1 LVDIKIIF
9 VSFVLMRIK
18 NQGIDKLIELA
29 LNEDLGKGDVTS
41 EVLINENLRGKG
53 VILAKEDGILA
64 GVEIARLVFKNI
76 DPEVIFKS
84 LIKDGEKIR
93 NKSKVAQLEG
103 KVKSILAG
111 ERTALNFLQRLSG
124 IATLTSKFVKEVK
137 GTKTKILDTRK
148 TTPAF
153 RALEK
158 YAVKMGGGENHR
170 IGLYD
175 RILIKDNHIR
185 ACGGVSSAI
194 RKVKKSLK
202 NETFVSR
209 VDLKNLKVE
218 VETKNI
224 EEVKEAIQSEADW
237 IMLDNM
243 SLSQIREGV
252 RMIRSN
258 KRKIRIEVS
267 GEITLDKVRN
277 IARLGVDF
285 ISVGALTHSAKALD
299 LSLELL
305 EIQ

>member
-9 VSFVLMRIK
+9 VSFASMWIR

-29 LNEDLGKGDVTS
+29 LREDLGKGDVTS
-41 EVLINENLRGKG
+41 EVLIDENLKGKG
-53 VILAKEDGILA
+53 VIWVKENGVLA
-64 GVEIARLVFKNI
+64 GVEIARLVFKRI
-76 DPEVIFKS
+76 DPEIVFKP
-84 LIKDGEKIR
+84 LIKDGEKIA
-93 NKSKVAQLEG
+93 NKSKVAQIEG
-103 KVKSILAG
+103 KVRSILAG

-124 IATLTSKFVKEVK
+124 IATLTYKFVREVK

-148 TTPAF
+148 TTPGF

-175 RILIKDNHIR
+175 RVLIKDNHIR
-185 ACGGVSSAI
+185 ACGKVSSAI
-194 RKVKKSLK
+194 RRVKESLK
-202 NETFVSR
+202 NEAFVSR
-209 VDLKNLKVE
+209 FDLKNFKVE

-224 EEVKEAIQSEADW
+224 KEVKEAIQSKADW

-243 SLSQIREGV
+243 PLPQIKEAV
-252 RMIRSN
+252 RMVRSN
-258 KRKIRIEVS
+258 KRRIKIEVS
-267 GEITLDKVRN
+267 GRVNLNKIKKIVQ
-277 IARLGVDF
+277 LGVDY

>member
-9 VSFVLMRIK
+9 VSFASMWIR

-29 LNEDLGKGDVTS
+29 LREDLGKGDVTS
-41 EVLINENLRGKG
+41 EVLINENLKGKG
-53 VILAKEDGILA
+53 VILAKEDGVLA
-64 GVEIARLVFKNI
+64 GVEIARLVFKAI
-76 DPEVIFKS
+76 DPEIDFES

-93 NKSKVAQLEG
+93 NESKVAQIEG

-124 IATLTSKFVKEVK
+124 VATLTSEFVKEVK
-137 GTKTKILDTRK
+137 GTKAKILDTRK
-148 TTPAF
+148 TTPGF

-158 YAVKMGGGENHR
+158 YAVKLGGGKNHR
-170 IGLYD
+170 MGLYD

-185 ACGGVSSAI
+185 ACGGIDAAI
-194 RKVKKSLK
+194 RRVKENLK
-202 NETFVSR
+202 NEAFVSR
-209 VDLKNLKVE
+209 FTLKNLKVE

-224 EEVKEAIQSEADW
+224 KEVKEAIQSEVDW

-277 IARLGVDF
+277 IARLGADF

-299 LSLELL
+299 LSLELTKI
-305 EIQ
+305 E

>member
-1 LVDIKIIF
+1 LIDKGIIF
-9 VSFVLMRIK
+9 ISFILMKTK
-18 NQGIDKLIELA
+18 NQGIEKLIELA

-41 EVLINENLRGKG
+41 KVLISENLRGKG
-53 VILAKEDGILA
+53 VILAKEDGVLA
-64 GVEIARLVFKNI
+64 GVEIARLVFKKI
-76 DPEVIFKS
+76 DPEIGFKS

-93 NKSKVAQLEG
+93 DESKIAQLEG

-124 IATLTSKFVKEVK
+124 VATLTSKFVKEVK
-137 GTKTKILDTRK
+137 GTKAKILDTRK
-148 TTPAF
+148 TTPGF

-158 YAVKMGGGENHR
+158 YAVKLGGGKNHR
-170 IGLYD
+170 MGLYD
-175 RILIKDNHIR
+175 RILIKNNHIR
-185 ACGGVSSAI
+185 ACGGIDGAI
-194 RKVKKSLK
+194 RRVKENLK
-202 NETFVSR
+202 NEAFVSR
-209 VDLKNLKVE
+209 FTLKNLKVE

-224 EEVKEAIQSEADW
+224 KEVKEAIQSEADW

-243 SLSQIREGV
+243 SLSQVRERV

-267 GEITLDKVRN
+267 GKITLDKVRN

-299 LSLELL
+299 LSLELTK
-305 EIQ
+305 IK

>member
-1 LVDIKIIF
+1 MIDKDIIF
-9 VSFVLMRIK
+9 ISFVLMKTK
-18 NQGIDKLIELA
+18 NQGIEKLIELA

-41 EVLINENLRGKG
+41 KVLISENLRGKG
-53 VILAKEDGILA
+53 VILAKEDGVLA
-64 GVEIARLVFKNI
+64 GVEIARLVFKKI
-76 DPEVIFKS
+76 DPEIGFKS

-93 NKSKVAQLEG
+93 NESKVAQIEG

-124 IATLTSKFVKEVK
+124 VATLTSKFVKEVK

-148 TTPAF
+148 TTPGF

-158 YAVKMGGGENHR
+158 YAVKLGGGKNHR
-170 IGLYD
+170 MGLYD

-185 ACGGVSSAI
+185 ASGGISSAI
-194 RKVKKSLK
+194 RKVKESLK
-202 NETFVSR
+202 NGTFVSR
-209 VDLKNLKVE
+209 FTLKNLKVE
-218 VETKNI
+218 VETKNTK
-224 EEVKEAIQSEADW
+224 EVKEAIQSEADW

-267 GEITLDKVRN
+267 GKITLDKVRN

-299 LSLELL
+299 LSLELTK
-305 EIQ
+305 IK

>member
-1 LVDIKIIF
+1 MVDIKIIF
-9 VSFVLMRIK
+9 VSFASMWIR

-29 LNEDLGKGDVTS
+29 LREDLGKGDVTS
-41 EVLINENLRGKG
+41 EVLINENLKGKG
-53 VILAKEDGILA
+53 VILAKEDGVLA
-64 GVEIARLVFKNI
+64 GVEIARLVFKAI
-76 DPEVIFKS
+76 DPEIDFES
-84 LIKDGEKIR
+84 LIKDGEKIG
-93 NKSKVAQLEG
+93 NKSKVAQIEG

-158 YAVKMGGGENHR
+158 YAVKLGGGKNHR
-170 IGLYD
+170 MGLYD

-185 ACGGVSSAI
+185 ACGGIDVAI
-194 RKVKKSLK
+194 RRVKENLK
-202 NETFVSR
+202 NEAFVSR
-209 VDLKNLKVE
+209 FTLKNLKVE

-224 EEVKEAIQSEADW
+224 KEVKEAIQSEADW

-285 ISVGALTHSAKALD
+285 ISVGH
-299 LSLELL
+299 
-305 EIQ
+305 